1 MNITAVVQ
9 IILVKMQRII
19 TLFCFRWDQ
28 VAACIFPAGYPQSE
42 TKCDDVQRSRA
53 SGMSWAD
60 MLDCVQIGADL
71 LGLLCQNS
79 TAIYAKN
86 WCAPHL
92 LCVSDTCVSLDKQ
105 SLRRK
110 ISLVNVQV
118 CTVHTC
124 QIYPYLHAHIF
135 TYSERNSPKFSVI
148 QMPVNIRITETSV
161 LIRRRGW

>member
-1 MNITAVVQ
+1 MDYN
-9 IILVKMQRII
+9 R
-19 TLFCFRWDQ
+19 LFCFRWDQ

-42 TKCDDVQRSRA
+42 TKCAVQRSRA
-53 SGMSWAD
+53 SGMSWAN
-60 MLDCVQIGADL
+60 MLDCVHIGADL

-86 WCAPHL
+86 WCTRRAPHL

-110 ISLVNVQV
+110 TSLVNVQV